1 MCFLAE
7 HLLAQHDVQ
16 VASEWLF
23 SCPDAKLDRLLHG
36 SGPATP
42 AGEEADDAPVLAPR
56 RVTTLQV
63 HYIEICHTEMQR
75 RLARPTVLLM
85 SWQTSAGFV
94 KPEELAAYQ
103 HP

>member
-1 MCFLAE
+1 MSWLPVA
-7 HLLAQHDVQ
+7 Q

-63 HYIEICHTEMQR
+63 NHVEISCMEC
-75 RLARPTVLLM
+75 
-85 SWQTSAGFV
+85 SAGLHVPQRFWCPGNFLQALSSQRSSLHTSTQEGTV
-94 KPEELAAYQ
+94 
-103 HP
+103 

>member
-1 MCFLAE
+1 M
-7 HLLAQHDVQ
+7 Q

-63 HYIEICHTEMQR
+63 SGT
-75 RLARPTVLLM
+75 TVAALLGLT
-85 SWQTSAGFV
+85 SLQWAWQLDAFG
-94 KPEELAAYQ
+94 
-103 HP
+103 

>member
-1 MCFLAE
+1 VLSILAE
-7 HLLAQHDVQ
+7 HLAADCAVQ

-63 HYIEICHTEMQR
+63 VVNGNTSPIR
-75 RLARPTVLLM
+75 RLACNVCPG
-85 SWQTSAGFV
+85 A
-94 KPEELAAYQ
+94 
-103 HP
+103 

>member
-56 RVTTLQV
+56 RVTTLQAIANV
-63 HYIEICHTEMQR
+63 YIVVIKTTGLQWLQLC
-75 RLARPTVLLM
+75 
-85 SWQTSAGFV
+85 
-94 KPEELAAYQ
+94 
-103 HP
+103 